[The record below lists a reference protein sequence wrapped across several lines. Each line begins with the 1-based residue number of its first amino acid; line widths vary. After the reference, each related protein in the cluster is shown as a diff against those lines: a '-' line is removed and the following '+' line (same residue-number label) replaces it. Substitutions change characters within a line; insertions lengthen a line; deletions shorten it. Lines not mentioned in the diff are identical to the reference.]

1 MDRNE
6 FKKLYVDDNHF
17 ELTQSQIEVAAQLR
31 IDWDSFDRLCNSSD
45 LNKTISIEK
54 AIEDVSQFF
63 FLLQYA
69 YSGYEYYSVRYDFD
83 QLKAKVLNQLS
94 SKWSI
99 SVSALNICKVL
110 HQALAPILND
120 GHVAVLYADFE
131 GEFLQSYNP
140 YVTDIVVEK
149 EADHYIVIENN
160 ELQINKTTLKRGEIQ
175 GDLFPTLIPGQHN
188 ECYLI
193 GRYALEDPCYIEI
206 AGHPCKTH
214 LLRCCHINS
223 QSSKEYQLNDTSNH
237 AIFTNPSYQIY
248 EDIEKNESNFS
259 KIGRLCADKKI
270 TIWDLSGNHGGN
282 SKYPEAF
289 LRGLNGYVQCEM
301 DTAILHSPVVGNS
314 DTNKY
319 YDFQKA
325 PSLEHTK
332 STYDGTL
339 YIVMNKQTGSSA
351 ENAITFSKSCKNT
364 ITIGSPSAG
373 VGLFGEVRPYRLI
386 HSGIFVL
393 LPYKLFY
400 EEDFEIGKGKFPDYW
415 IDNEKPVEYLL
426 KYLEELN
433 EKTV

>member
-6 FKKLYVDDNHF
+6 FIKLYVNDNHF
-17 ELTQSQIEVAAQLR
+17 ELTRSQLEVAAHLR

-63 FLLQYA
+63 FLLQNA

-83 QLKAKVLNQLS
+83 QLKAKVVNQLS
-94 SKWSI
+94 SEW
-99 SVSALNICKVL
+99 SVSVSSLNLCKIL
-110 HQALAPILND
+110 YKALAPILND

-131 GEFLQSYNP
+131 GAFIQSYNP
-140 YVTDIVVEK
+140 YVTDVVVEK
-149 EADHYIVIENN
+149 EADHYIVIENK
-160 ELQINKTTLKRGEIQ
+160 ELHTNKITLQRSDIQ
-175 GDLFPTLIPGQHN
+175 GDLFPTLIPGKRN

-206 AGHPCKTH
+206 AGHLYKTH

-223 QSSKEYQLNDTSNH
+223 LSSKGYQLNDTSNH
-237 AIFTNPSYQIY
+237 AIFVNPSYQMY
-248 EDIEKNESNFS
+248 EDIEKNESNFL
-259 KIGRLCADKKI
+259 KIGALCADKKM

-289 LRGLNGYVQCEM
+289 LRGLNGYVQSEM

-314 DTNKY
+314 DTKKY
-319 YDFQKA
+319 YEIQKA
-325 PSLEHTK
+325 PALEYK
-332 STYDGTL
+332 GSTYDGIL

-386 HSGIFVL
+386 YSGIFVL

-400 EEDFEIGKGKFPDYW
+400 EEDFEIGKGKFPDFW

-426 KYLEELN
+426 KYLEELE
-433 EKTV
+433 EKI